1 MELKDI
7 EQSSHDRVR
16 LQQDLWEVAQSP
28 WKTGVLPNPEVL
40 SRARESLPRSL
51 PADGIGFDSAKR
63 HILDDIVPAFN
74 GSSISPNYYGFVTGG
89 TTPAALFAD
98 NVVSVYDQNVQVH
111 LSEHS
116 IATDVE
122 SVALG
127 LLVDLFR
134 LDRNEWHNGTFTT
147 GATAANLLGL
157 ACGREFAVRAAAD
170 KKGISN
176 HSVGEWGLFEVM
188 HASGLSGLQVL
199 TTLPHSS
206 IGKSAGILGFGRAN
220 VVNVCRDGST
230 NPLEFDLEK
239 LERELSRP
247 DKASI
252 VAVSCGEVNTGRFAT
267 AGTKMQELRD
277 LCDKYGAWL
286 HVDGAFGLF
295 ARVLDDS
302 PEFASIRAGSEGLEL
317 ADSITGDGHKLLNV
331 PYDCGFFLT
340 RHRNEAA
347 NVFTNPNAAYLTG
360 GAGLS
365 SIPSPLNI
373 GIENSR
379 RFRALPVYAT
389 LLSYGSVGY
398 RSVLERQIRLAR
410 ELSAWLLDHPEYNI
424 LPETSSR
431 EAQLDQTFMIVL
443 FSAKQDDLN
452 QNLASRI
459 NATSKM
465 FVSGTSWQGRP
476 ACRIAISNWRTDE
489 QRDFELV
496 TGVLDE
502 VARQA

>member
-1 MELKDI
+1 MEFKSTQEISL
-7 EQSSHDRVR
+7 EQVQRE
-16 LQQDLWEVAQSP
+16 LWEIAQSP
-28 WKTGVLPNPEVL
+28 WKTGVLPNPEIL
-40 SRARESLPRSL
+40 SRARDSLPRSL
-51 PADGIGFDSAKR
+51 PSDGIGFDSAQK

-98 NVVSVYDQNVQVH
+98 NIVSAYDQNVQVH
-111 LSEHS
+111 LTEHS

-122 SVALG
+122 SSALG

-134 LDRNEWHNGTFTT
+134 LDRSEWHNGTFTT

-157 ACGREFAVRAAAD
+157 ACGREFAVRAAASR
-170 KKGISN
+170 KGVSKD
-176 HSVGEWGLFEVM
+176 SVGEWGLFEVM
-188 HASGLSGLQVL
+188 LASGLSGLQVL

-220 VVNVCRDGST
+220 VVSVCQEGST

-252 VAVSCGEVNTGRFAT
+252 VAVSSGEVNTGRFAT
-267 AGTKMQELRD
+267 AGRSKMQELRN

-295 ARVLDDS
+295 ARVLNDS
-302 PEFASIRAGSEGLEL
+302 PEFASVRAGSDGLEL

-360 GAGLS
+360 GAGAS

-389 LLSYGSVGY
+389 LLSYGAAGY
-398 RSVLERQIRLAR
+398 RTVLEKQIRLAR
-410 ELSAWLLDHPEYNI
+410 RLSAWLSDHTAYNI
-424 LPETSSR
+424 LPESSSK

-452 QNLASRI
+452 KNLAARI

-465 FVSGTSWQGRP
+465 FVSGTSWQRRP
-476 ACRIAISNWRTDE
+476 ACRIAISNWRADE
-489 QRDFELV
+489 ERDFELV
-496 TGVLDE
+496 TSVLDE
-502 VARQA
+502 VARQV